1 MSETR
6 KKSIST
12 IKIIM
17 LIVLLSIGGL
27 LPAHISVTLTPSL
40 NHRVFFLI
48 FNPDRNSIKKGD
60 YIMFDMSKEIVRQF
74 TDKQDTDKTL
84 KIVGC
89 MGGSF
94 LTVVNK
100 DYYCDNEYLGKAK
113 DVSLAGK
120 PMENYVFNGTIPI
133 NSLFV
138 IGQHKDSFD
147 SRYFGFVDSRNVVA
161 KAFPIF

>member
-1 MSETR
+1 
-6 KKSIST
+6 
-12 IKIIM
+12 
-17 LIVLLSIGGL
+17 
-27 LPAHISVTLTPSL
+27 
-40 NHRVFFLI
+40 
-48 FNPDRNSIKKGD
+48 
-60 YIMFDMSKEIVRQF
+60 MFDMSEEIVRKF

-100 DYYCDNEYLGKAK
+100 DYYFDNEYLGKAK

>member
-1 MSETR
+1 LSETR
-6 KKSIST
+6 KESIST

-17 LIVLLSIGGL
+17 LIVLLSIAGL

-40 NHRVFFLI
+40 SHRVFFLI
-48 FNPDRNSIKKGD
+48 FNPDRNSIRKGD
-60 YIMFDMSKEIVRQF
+60 YIMIYMNKQIASQLS
-74 TDKQDTDKTL
+74 DKPDTDRIM

-89 MGGSF
+89 MSGSF
-94 LTVVNK
+94 LTVVKK
-100 DYYCDNEYLGKAK
+100 DYFCENEYLGKAK

-120 PMENYVFNGTIPI
+120 PVSNFVFNGTIPSG
-133 NSLFV
+133 SLFV

-147 SRYFGFVDSRNVVA
+147 SRYFGFVDSRTIIA

>member
-1 MSETR
+1 
-6 KKSIST
+6 
-12 IKIIM
+12 M
-17 LIVLLSIGGL
+17 LIVLLSIAGL

-60 YIMFDMSKEIVRQF
+60 YIMFDMSKETVRQF
-74 TDKQDTDKTL
+74 TDKSDTDKTL

-89 MGGSF
+89 VSESI
-94 LTVVNK
+94 LKVVGK
-100 DYYCDNEYLGKAK
+100 DYYCDGEYLVKAK
-113 DVSLAGK
+113 DVSLAGQ
-120 PMENYVFNGTIPI
+120 PVNNYVFNGTIPRG
-133 NSLFV
+133 SLFV

>member
-1 MSETR
+1 LSETR

-12 IKIIM
+12 IKIIV
-17 LIVLLSIGGL
+17 LIVLLSIAGL
-27 LPAHISVTLTPSL
+27 LPAHISVTLTQSL
-40 NHRVFFLI
+40 KHRVFFVI
-48 FNPDRNSIKKGD
+48 FNPDWNSIKKGD
-60 YIMFDMSKEIVRQF
+60 YIMFHMNKEIVRQF
-74 TDKQDTDKTL
+74 INKQDTDRTL

-89 MGGSF
+89 MGGSY

-120 PMENYVFNGTIPI
+120 PVNNYVFNGTIPRG
-133 NSLFV
+133 NLFV

-147 SRYFGFVDSRNVVA
+147 SRYFGFIHSGDVVA